1 MAPALLALGSAFL
14 TVGYLCAVAA
24 MRVGEIAAVS
34 PFRYTSLLMAI
45 FLGLVIFGDWP
56 DLWTWVGSALVVG
69 RASIPS
75 GARLNWDGGADAG
88 ADAGTVPLFLSG
100 TARLSGRT

>member
-1 MAPALLALGSAFL
+1 M
-14 TVGYLCAVAA
+14 
-24 MRVGEIAAVS
+24 IAAVS

-69 RASIPS
+69 
-75 GARLNWDGGADAG
+75 AG
-88 ADAGTVPLFLSG
+88 IYTIWREAQL
-100 TARLSGRT
+100 GRRR

>member
-1 MAPALLALGSAFL
+1 MTKAVLGIIGGSGIYDLPGLEKVRQRRIKSPWGEPSAAL
-14 TVGYLCAVAA
+14 
-24 MRVGEIAAVS
+24 RVGEIAAVS

-69 RASIPS
+69 
-75 GARLNWDGGADAG
+75 AG
-88 ADAGTVPLFLSG
+88 IYTIWREAQL
-100 TARLSGRT
+100 GRRR